1 LPGSSLPVLGNF
13 GDVVRA
19 AGGVLPPVVQK
30 VPVTAAVE
38 KTTVLT
44 YSRLSKR
51 QPGQIMTHDE
61 AFKRLL
67 STKQLQE
74 ILNVVEKN

>member
-1 LPGSSLPVLGNF
+1 MAGLLSNF

-30 VPVTAAVE
+30 VPVYIVE

-51 QPGQIMTHDE
+51 QSG
-61 AFKRLL
+61 
-67 STKQLQE
+67 
-74 ILNVVEKN
+74 